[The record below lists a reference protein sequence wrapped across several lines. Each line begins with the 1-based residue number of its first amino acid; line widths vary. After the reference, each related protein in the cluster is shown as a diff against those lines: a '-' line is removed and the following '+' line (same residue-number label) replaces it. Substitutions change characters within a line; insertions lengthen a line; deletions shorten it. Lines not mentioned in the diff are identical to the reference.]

1 MKFIFDSSTSI
12 LFKKAEE
19 TGDTTKTE
27 TTSDP
32 TDDVVDQKEYVEKAE
47 AAEKLKKQKSL
58 PNKLFK
64 KVDEITEKSKDFT
77 DDAENL
83 VEKEAYVKRW
93 MLSRGYNVN
102 DFINIENSGLPLDTQ
117 WKIAKQAMDACI
129 KTGYEDFKKV
139 FDLVQASYLNQRNK
153 VITDKLLELAIE
165 LQSKYLDAPI
175 FSILQLGVEG
185 NANNELAEV
194 SRAFFR
200 GDDEDSAK
208 FDHALVLAQFQ
219 YTDDKEK
226 VLNVLRSSEEEAER
240 AGQDLY
246 LAQSLY
252 NMMQEAP
259 FNKELANVERKF
271 LEMFKG
277 AAGNAAFRAWHDVFR
292 SLLLGQKLK
301 EQLSTGVFNTKPQ
314 TKIINTAESKNKLRL
329 SQNQEAQKNPI
340 EDLVKEWP
348 KLYSQTSRSAAP
360 PVLKDSVSKINEII
374 NVLINNPNL
383 DPSKENDKAQLD
395 NLQKNIESVTKG
407 LSSSFPDLKLTNAQN
422 ISNKFIKTAQEGV
435 GWLGGGAIAF
445 GSVAA
450 AVVAG
455 LDAFAN
461 SNWAALARSI
471 FAVITFIAGLIRN
484 MSGSAALPGLT
495 AAEQSSVDALYAQT
509 GINSTTRN
517 EIKTLKQRLED
528 TKKTVSENENL
539 INSTVETMVDIG
551 KGQTKGAT
559 SGTPEQA
566 YLRYK
571 KWKEILEASIK
582 DADRLIKIESPLQTK
597 ILSSPSIQGIAVT
610 EGMRASVLKT
620 KNYYLALREEFLAYY
635 KKIAGVSIIA
645 QEIQKNS
652 LILQQME
659 SLDTMAEG
667 VSQGGP
673 GALSGAMLGKNGIY
687 SRVNEFIQNLEDA
700 KTKLMNRQRVLLNQ
714 ISAGNINDPNMQ
726 SKQEAEVASI
736 ERNLNETQK
745 RIEQV
750 KNWQAS
756 VSPYGEYKSFTS
768 ALASKSPNF
777 KVVKADNKTAGQ
789 ENIDEMGNYLNKLF
803 DNSLDKPQYGDALKN
818 PEKWRVVPTTEIK

>member
-1 MKFIFDSSTSI
+1 MKFSFDSSTSI

-27 TTSDP
+27 PTTDP
-32 TDDVVDQKEYVEKAE
+32 TDDVVDQKEYVAKSE
-47 AAEKLKKQKSL
+47 AAEKLRKQKSL

-83 VEKEAYVKRW
+83 IELEAYVKRW

-117 WKIAKQAMDACI
+117 WKIAKQAMDSCI
-129 KTGYEDFKKV
+129 KSGYEDFKKV

-175 FSILQLGVEG
+175 FNILQLGVEG

-240 AGQDLY
+240 AGQDLN

-259 FNKELANVERKF
+259 FNKELAIIERKF

-292 SLLLGQKLK
+292 TLLLGQKLK

-314 TKIINTAESKNKLRL
+314 TKVINTAESKRKLRL
-329 SQNQEAQKNPI
+329 SQNQQEAQKNPL

-348 KLYSQTSRSAAP
+348 KLVSKTNKSLAP
-360 PVLKDSVSKINEII
+360 TVLKDAVNKINEII
-374 NVLINNPNL
+374 NVLVNKPNL
-383 DPSKENDKAQLD
+383 DPTKENDKAQLD
-395 NLQKNIESVTKG
+395 NIQKNLSSVSTS
-407 LSSSFPDLKLTNAQN
+407 LSSSFPDIKLTNSQN
-422 ISNKFIKTAQEGV
+422 ISNKFVKIAQEGV

-450 AVVAG
+450 TIVAG

-471 FAVITFIAGLIRN
+471 FTIITFIAGYCRN
-484 MSGSAALPGLT
+484 WSGSAGLPGLT
-495 AAEQSSVDALYAQT
+495 PAEQANVDALYTQT

-539 INSTVETMVDIG
+539 IYSTVETMVDIG

-559 SGTPEQA
+559 SGTPEQV

-582 DADRLIKIESPLQTK
+582 DADRLIKIESPLLTK
-597 ILSSPSIQGIAVT
+597 ILSAPNIQGITVT

-620 KNYYLALREEFLAYY
+620 KNYYLALREEFLAYF
-635 KKIAGVSIIA
+635 KKIAGVSVQA
-645 QEIQKNS
+645 QEIAKNS
-652 LILQQME
+652 LVIQQME
-659 SLDTMAEG
+659 SADAMAEG

-687 SRVNEFIQNLEDA
+687 SRVNEFLQNLEDA
-700 KTKLMNRQRVLLNQ
+700 KTKLMDRQRVLLNE
-714 ISAGNINDPNMQ
+714 ISTQNLNDPNMQ

-777 KVVKADNKTAGQ
+777 KVVKAGQ
-789 ENIDEMGNYLNKLF
+789 ENINEEANYYNELF
-803 DNSLDKPQYGDALKN
+803 NHSLDKPQYGDALKN

>member
-1 MKFIFDSSTSI
+1 
-12 LFKKAEE
+12 
-19 TGDTTKTE
+19 
-27 TTSDP
+27 
-32 TDDVVDQKEYVEKAE
+32 
-47 AAEKLKKQKSL
+47 
-58 PNKLFK
+58 
-64 KVDEITEKSKDFT
+64 
-77 DDAENL
+77 
-83 VEKEAYVKRW
+83 

-117 WKIAKQAMDACI
+117 WDIAKQAIDACI
-129 KTGYEDFKKV
+129 KSGYEDFKKV

-175 FSILQLGVEG
+175 FNILQRGVEG
-185 NANNELAEV
+185 NPNNELAEV

-200 GDDEDSAK
+200 GDDDDSAK

-240 AGQDLY
+240 AGQDLN

-259 FNKELANVERKF
+259 FNKELAIIERKF

-292 SLLLGQKLK
+292 TLLLGQKLK

-314 TKIINTAESKNKLRL
+314 TKVINTAESKRKLRL
-329 SQNQEAQKNPI
+329 SQNQQEAQKNPL

-348 KLYSQTSRSAAP
+348 KLVSKTNKSLAP
-360 PVLKDSVSKINEII
+360 TVLKDAVGKINEII

-383 DPSKENDKAQLD
+383 DPTKENDKAQLD
-395 NLQKNIESVTKG
+395 NIQKNLSSVSTS
-407 LSSSFPDLKLTNAQN
+407 LSSSFPDIKLTNSQN
-422 ISNKFIKTAQEGV
+422 TSNKFVKIAQEGV

-450 AVVAG
+450 TIVAG

-471 FAVITFIAGLIRN
+471 FTIITFIAGLVRN
-484 MSGSAALPGLT
+484 MSGSAGLPGLT
-495 AAEQSSVDALYAQT
+495 SAEQANVDALYTQT

-539 INSTVETMVDIG
+539 IYSTIETMVDIG

-582 DADRLIKIESPLQTK
+582 DADRLIKIESPLLTK
-597 ILSSPSIQGIAVT
+597 ILSAPNIQGITVT

-620 KNYYLALREEFLAYY
+620 KNYYLALREEFLAYF
-635 KKIAGVSIIA
+635 KKIAGVSVQA
-645 QEIQKNS
+645 QEIAKNS
-652 LILQQME
+652 LVIQQME
-659 SLDTMAEG
+659 SAEAMAEG

-687 SRVNEFIQNLEDA
+687 SRVNEFLQNLEDA
-700 KTKLMNRQRVLLNQ
+700 KTKLMDRQRVLLNE
-714 ISAGNINDPNMQ
+714 IKSNNINDPNMQ

-777 KVVKADNKTAGQ
+777 KVVKAGQ
-789 ENIDEMGNYLNKLF
+789 ENINEEANYYNELF
-803 DNSLDKPQYGDALKN
+803 NHSLDKPQYGDALKN
-818 PEKWRVVPTTEIK
+818 PGKWRVVPTTEIK

>member
-1 MKFIFDSSTSI
+1 MKFSFDSSTSI

-27 TTSDP
+27 PTTDP
-32 TDDVVDQKEYVEKAE
+32 TDNVVDQKEYVAKSE
-47 AAEKLKKQKSL
+47 AAEKLRKQKSL
-58 PNKLFK
+58 PNKFFK

-83 VEKEAYVKRW
+83 IELEAYVKRW

-117 WKIAKQAMDACI
+117 WKIAKQAMDSCI
-129 KTGYEDFKKV
+129 KSGYEDFKKV

-175 FSILQLGVEG
+175 FNILQLGVEG

-259 FNKELANVERKF
+259 FNKELAIIERKF

-292 SLLLGQKLK
+292 TLLLGQKLK

-314 TKIINTAESKNKLRL
+314 TKVINTAESKRKLRL
-329 SQNQEAQKNPI
+329 SQNQQEAQKNPL

-348 KLYSQTSRSAAP
+348 KLYSQTNKSLAP
-360 PVLKDSVSKINEII
+360 TVLKDAVNKINEII
-374 NVLINNPNL
+374 NVLVNKPNL
-383 DPSKENDKAQLD
+383 DPTKENDKAQLD
-395 NLQKNIESVTKG
+395 NIQKNLSSVSTS
-407 LSSSFPDLKLTNAQN
+407 LSSSFPDIKLTNSQN
-422 ISNKFIKTAQEGV
+422 ISNKFVKIAQEGV

-450 AVVAG
+450 TIVAG

-471 FAVITFIAGLIRN
+471 FTIITFIAGYCRN
-484 MSGSAALPGLT
+484 WSGSAGLPGLT
-495 AAEQSSVDALYAQT
+495 PAEQANVDALYTQT

-539 INSTVETMVDIG
+539 IYSTVETMVDIG

-559 SGTPEQA
+559 SGTPEQV

-582 DADRLIKIESPLQTK
+582 DADRLIKIESPLLTK
-597 ILSSPSIQGIAVT
+597 ILSAPNIQGITVT

-620 KNYYLALREEFLAYY
+620 KNYYLALREEFLAYF
-635 KKIAGVSIIA
+635 KKIAGVSVQA
-645 QEIQKNS
+645 QEIAKNS
-652 LILQQME
+652 LVIQQME
-659 SLDTMAEG
+659 SADAMAEG

-687 SRVNEFIQNLEDA
+687 SRVNEFLQNLEDA
-700 KTKLMNRQRVLLNQ
+700 KTKLMDRQRVLLNE
-714 ISAGNINDPNMQ
+714 ISTQNLNDPNMQ

-777 KVVKADNKTAGQ
+777 KVVKAGQ
-789 ENIDEMGNYLNKLF
+789 ENINEEANYYNELF
-803 DNSLDKPQYGDALKN
+803 NHSLDKPQYGDALKN

>member
-1 MKFIFDSSTSI
+1 MKFSFDSSTSI

-27 TTSDP
+27 PTTDP
-32 TDDVVDQKEYVEKAE
+32 TDDVVDQKEYVEKSE
-47 AAEKLKKQKSL
+47 AAEKLRKQKSL

-77 DDAENL
+77 DDAEKHIEI
-83 VEKEAYVKRW
+83 VAYVKRW

-117 WKIAKQAMDACI
+117 WDIAKQAIDACI
-129 KTGYEDFKKV
+129 KSGYEDFKKV

-175 FSILQLGVEG
+175 FNILQRGVEG
-185 NANNELAEV
+185 NPNNELAEV

-200 GDDEDSAK
+200 GDDDDSAK

-240 AGQDLY
+240 AGQDLN

-259 FNKELANVERKF
+259 FNKELAIIERKF

-292 SLLLGQKLK
+292 TLLLGQKLK

-314 TKIINTAESKNKLRL
+314 TKVINTAESKRKLRL
-329 SQNQEAQKNPI
+329 SQNQQEAQKNPL

-348 KLYSQTSRSAAP
+348 KLVSKTNKSLAP
-360 PVLKDSVSKINEII
+360 TVLKDAVGKINEII

-383 DPSKENDKAQLD
+383 DPTKENDKAQLD
-395 NLQKNIESVTKG
+395 NIQKNLSSVSTS
-407 LSSSFPDLKLTNAQN
+407 LSSSFPDIKLTNSQN
-422 ISNKFIKTAQEGV
+422 ISNKFVKIAQEGV

-450 AVVAG
+450 TIVAG

-471 FAVITFIAGLIRN
+471 FTIITFIAGLVRN
-484 MSGSAALPGLT
+484 MSGSAGLPGLT
-495 AAEQSSVDALYAQT
+495 SAEQANVDALYTQT

-539 INSTVETMVDIG
+539 IYSTIETMVDIG

-582 DADRLIKIESPLQTK
+582 DADRLIKIESPLLTK
-597 ILSSPSIQGIAVT
+597 ILSAPNIQGITVT

-620 KNYYLALREEFLAYY
+620 KNYYLALREEFLAYF
-635 KKIAGVSIIA
+635 KKIAGVSVQA
-645 QEIQKNS
+645 QEIAKNS
-652 LILQQME
+652 LVIQQME
-659 SLDTMAEG
+659 SAEAMAEG

-687 SRVNEFIQNLEDA
+687 SRVNEFLQNLEDA
-700 KTKLMNRQRVLLNQ
+700 KTKLMDRQRVLLNE
-714 ISAGNINDPNMQ
+714 IKSNNINDPNMQ

-777 KVVKADNKTAGQ
+777 KVVKAGQ
-789 ENIDEMGNYLNKLF
+789 ENINEEANYYNELF
-803 DNSLDKPQYGDALKN
+803 NHSLDKPQYGDALKN